1 MEAFLFL
8 SSLRRSQALMRLL
21 GHRQTYL
28 FEYFTVQDTM
38 VIPPFSVIF
47 SPCPAA
53 RRRTY
58 RG

>member
-38 VIPPFSVIF
+38 VIHNKDMTVW
-47 SPCPAA
+47 
-53 RRRTY
+53 R
-58 RG
+58 